1 METNETIFTKSEK
14 EYKEID
20 KLLAK
25 SRKLFDVLKVMEASG
40 LYGTAQWA
48 ETFAKYAEAYKKA
61 NGYRP
66 HWAR

>member
-1 METNETIFTKSEK
+1 METNEIFTKSEK

-25 SRKLFDVLKVMEASG
+25 SRKLFDALKAMEASG

-48 ETFAKYAEAYKKA
+48 EMFSKYAEAYKKA